1 MSEDHN
7 LRKRL
12 NLESRITRMFVRSV
26 AASFVIA
33 LSLAVC
39 GCKKAAT
46 PVAAPVP
53 EVVVTDVVQRNVP
66 VYSEWVGTTQGF
78 VNADIYPKITGYLLK
93 QNYRDGD
100 QVRTGQLL
108 FQIDDREYKAALDQA
123 LGDLGQKQA
132 DYKKN
137 QEDLGRYTPLYD
149 QQVIS
154 KQDFDHVTQ
163 TTRASA
169 AAAAAARAAVETAK
183 LNLQWTQ
190 VNSPIDGVAGI
201 AKAQVGNLV
210 SPTSLLTTVS
220 QVDPIKVEFPI
231 SEREYLHF
239 APRINRHEKEGDSKQ
254 DPDLEMVLADGSTYK
269 YRGRFYVANR
279 QVNIQTGTIKIQGVF
294 PNPEGIL
301 RPGLYAKIRAATDV
315 RKDALLVPQAAVLE
329 TQGQYQV
336 AVVGADNKVTL
347 RMVKTGKQVGDLRIV
362 DEGVSPGER
371 VITEGLQK
379 VSDGM
384 EVKPRLVPPELAPAT
399 TPASAGQAPS
409 NVATPGSQS

>member
-1 MSEDHN
+1 MRRSIPI
-7 LRKRL
+7 
-12 NLESRITRMFVRSV
+12 SVRTV
-26 AASFVIA
+26 AAIFVIA
-33 LSLAVC
+33 LSLASS
-39 GCKKAAT
+39 GCKQAART
-46 PVAAPVP
+46 VAAPIP
-53 EVVVTDVVQRNVP
+53 EVEVADVIQRNVP
-66 VYSEWVGTTQGF
+66 VFSDWVGTTEGF
-78 VNADIYPKITGYLLK
+78 VNAEIHPKISGYLLK
-93 QNYRDGD
+93 QNYKDGD
-100 QVRTGQLL
+100 HVRTGQML

-137 QEDLGRYTPLYD
+137 AQDLSRYKPLYD

-154 KQDFDHVTQ
+154 KQDFDHVNQ

-169 AAAAAARAAVETAK
+169 AAVASAQAAVETAK

-190 VNSPIDGVAGI
+190 VNSPIDGIAGI
-201 AKAQVGNLV
+201 AQAQVGNLV

-239 APRINRHEKEGDSKQ
+239 ADRINRHQREGDTKQ

-279 QVNIQTGTIKIQGVF
+279 QVNIQTGTINIQGLF
-294 PNPEGIL
+294 PNPDDVL
-301 RPGLYAKIRAATDV
+301 RPGLYAKIRSATDV
-315 RKDALLVPQAAVLE
+315 RKDALLVPQGAVLE

-347 RMVKTGKQVGDLRIV
+347 HMVKIGKQVAGLRIV
-362 DEGVSPGER
+362 DEGLSSGER

-384 EVKPRLVPPELAPAT
+384 EVKPRPAPT
-399 TPASAGQAPS
+399 STPAAPS
-409 NVATPGSQS
+409 NVATPRSPS

>member
-1 MSEDHN
+1 MIFREPRLPRI
-7 LRKRL
+7 LR
-12 NLESRITRMFVRSV
+12 SS
-26 AASFVIA
+26 AATFAIV
-33 LSLAVC
+33 LLLAVS
-39 GCKKAAT
+39 GCKKT
-46 PVAAPVP
+46 AAPTAPPIP

-66 VYSEWVGTTQGF
+66 VYSDWVGTTEGF
-78 VNADIYPKITGYLLK
+78 VNADIYPKISGYLIK
-93 QNYRDGD
+93 QNYTDGD

-123 LGDLGQKQA
+123 LGDLAQKEA

-137 QEDLGRYTPLYD
+137 AQDLSRYKPLYD

-154 KQDFDHVTQ
+154 KQDFDHVNQ
-163 TTRASA
+163 NTRASA
-169 AAAAAARAAVETAK
+169 AAVASAQAAVETAK
-183 LNLQWTQ
+183 LNEQWTQ
-190 VNSPIDGVAGI
+190 VNSPIDGIAGI
-201 AKAQVGNLV
+201 AKTQVGNLV

-220 QVDPIKVEFPI
+220 QLDPIKVEFPI

-239 APRINRHEKEGDSKQ
+239 ADKINRHEKDGDSKQ

-279 QVNIQTGTIKIQGVF
+279 QVNIQTGTIKIQGIF
-294 PNPEGIL
+294 PNPDAIL

-315 RKDALLVPQAAVLE
+315 AKNALLVPQAAVLE

-347 RMVKTGKQVGDLRIV
+347 RMVKTGKQVGDLRII
-362 DEGVSPGER
+362 DEGVSPGEH

-384 EVKPRLVPPELAPAT
+384 EVKPQMVAPEPAPA
-399 TPASAGQAPS
+399 ASP
-409 NVATPGSQS
+409 N

>member
-1 MSEDHN
+1 
-7 LRKRL
+7 
-12 NLESRITRMFVRSV
+12 MFGRSV
-26 AASFVIA
+26 AASFAIA
-33 LSLAVC
+33 LVLAAYA
-39 GCKKAAT
+39 CKKAAA
-46 PVAAPVP
+46 PVAPPVP

-66 VYSEWVGTTQGF
+66 VYSDWVGTTLGF
-78 VNADIYPKITGYLLK
+78 VNADIYPKINGYLLK
-93 QNYRDGD
+93 QNYKDGD
-100 QVRTGQLL
+100 HVHTGQLL

-123 LGDLGQKQA
+123 LGNLGQQQA

-137 QEDLGRYTPLYD
+137 QQDLSRYKPLYD

-154 KQDFDHVTQ
+154 KQDFDHVNQ
-163 TTRASA
+163 NTRASA
-169 AAAAAARAAVETAK
+169 AAVAAAQAAVETAR
-183 LNLQWTQ
+183 LNEEWTQ
-190 VNSPIDGVAGI
+190 VTSPIDGIAGI
-201 AKAQVGNLV
+201 AKTQVGNLV
-210 SPTSLLTTVS
+210 NPTALLTTVS
-220 QVDPIKVEFPI
+220 QLDPIKVEFPI

-239 APRINRHEKEGDSKQ
+239 ADKINRHERDGDSKQ
-254 DPDLEMVLADGSTYK
+254 DPDLEMILADGSTYK

-279 QVNIQTGTIKIQGVF
+279 QVNIQTGTINIQGVF
-294 PNPEGIL
+294 PNPEYIL
-301 RPGLYAKIRAATDV
+301 RPGLYARIRSATEV

-362 DEGVSPGER
+362 DEGVSAGER

-384 EVKPRLVPPELAPAT
+384 EVNPRLAPPEPETAAPAA
-399 TPASAGQAPS
+399 PAGEAPS

>member
-1 MSEDHN
+1 M
-7 LRKRL
+7 
-12 NLESRITRMFVRSV
+12 
-26 AASFVIA
+26 
-33 LSLAVC
+33 
-39 GCKKAAT
+39 
-46 PVAAPVP
+46 P
-53 EVVVTDVVQRNVP
+53 EVVVADVVQRNVP
-66 VYSEWVGTTQGF
+66 VYSDWVGTTLGF
-78 VNADIYPKITGYLLK
+78 VNADIYPKISGYLVK
-93 QNYRDGD
+93 QNYQDGD
-100 QVRTGQLL
+100 HVRIGQML
-108 FQIDDREYKAALDQA
+108 FQIDDREYKAALNQA

-137 QEDLGRYTPLYD
+137 QQDLSRYKPLYD

-154 KQDFDHVTQ
+154 KQDFDHVNQ

-169 AAAAAARAAVETAK
+169 AAVASSQAAVESAQ

-190 VNSPIDGVAGI
+190 VNSPIDGIAGI
-201 AKAQVGNLV
+201 AKTQVGNLV

-239 APRINRHEKEGDSKQ
+239 ADRINRHQKEGDSKQ

-294 PNPEGIL
+294 PNPDDIL

-379 VSDGM
+379 VSNGM
-384 EVKPRLVPPELAPAT
+384 EVAPRLAQSAPAPT
-399 TPASAGQAPS
+399 STPDAAIGAPS
-409 NVATPGSQS
+409 NLATPGSQR

>member
-1 MSEDHN
+1 MW
-7 LRKRL
+7 
-12 NLESRITRMFVRSV
+12 IRSI
-26 AASFVIA
+26 AACFAIV
-33 LSLAVC
+33 LSLAIS
-39 GCKKAAT
+39 GCKSAAP

-53 EVVVTDVVQRNVP
+53 EVVVTDVIQRDVP
-66 VYSEWVGTTQGF
+66 VFSDWVGTTEGF
-78 VNADIYPKITGYLLK
+78 VNADIYPKISGYLLK
-93 QNYRDGD
+93 QNYPDGD
-100 QVRTGQLL
+100 QVRSGQLL
-108 FQIDDREYKAALDQA
+108 FQIDDREYRAALDQA

-137 QEDLGRYTPLYD
+137 RQDLDKYTPLYQ

-154 KQDFDHVTQ
+154 KQDFQHVDQ
-163 TTRASA
+163 NTRASA
-169 AAAAAARAAVETAK
+169 AAVASAQAAVESAK
-183 LNLQWTQ
+183 LNVAWTQ
-190 VNSPIDGVAGI
+190 VTSPIDGIAGI

-239 APRINRHEKEGDSKQ
+239 ATKINRHEKDGDSKQ
-254 DPDLEMVLADGSTYK
+254 DPDLVMVLADGSTYK

-279 QVNIQTGTIKIQGVF
+279 QVNVQTGTIKIQGVF
-294 PNPEGIL
+294 PNPDGIL
-301 RPGLYAKIRAATDV
+301 RPGLYAKIRAATDTQ
-315 RKDALLVPQAAVLE
+315 KNALLVPQDAVLE

-347 RMVKTGKQVGDLRIV
+347 RTVKTGKQVGDLRII

-384 EVKPRLVPPELAPAT
+384 EVKPQQVPSEP
-399 TPASAGQAPS
+399 APS
-409 NVATPGSQS
+409 NVATPGSQQ